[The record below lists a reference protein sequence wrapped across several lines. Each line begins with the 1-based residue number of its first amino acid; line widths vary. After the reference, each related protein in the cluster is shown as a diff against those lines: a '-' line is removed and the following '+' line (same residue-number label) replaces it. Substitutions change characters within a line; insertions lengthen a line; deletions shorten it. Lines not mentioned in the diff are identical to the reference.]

1 MFTPAGT
8 DNKDV
13 HGARERFELAFADGQ
28 IAAWR
33 SGSDENLVDPD
44 GLGPWPIPLS
54 ANWLD
59 DQSPA
64 PVYDDP
70 SLFASWGPAAA
81 ATQRVIEATPF
92 RVIVVGHWRFALGT
106 AAPATADAENG
117 GAGHDWQYT
126 IYPSG
131 AVYVQVRSAAPPAGW
146 AAPRVGYALGLDGRR
161 DFQHVAPSASAAGAA
176 PVPFVLLARAG
187 RERADLLWTWSE
199 ASGLERQ
206 RALHSADERRLAMIV
221 GDVPA
226 APVVETAHL
235 LRIWPTDIDSAHE
248 AQSFAGDYRRPSV
261 PAPAAG
267 HIKKDIPGDLDQD
280 GFNEA
285 EGTYEFAPDG
295 SALRFEFNTAGN
307 VCLDPVF
314 RVHDTAGRHCWV
326 YARGRLVKD
335 VGRDVEDNLLFHL
348 GHVVS
353 TPVNVEVHVAAAE

>member
-1 MFTPAGT
+1 MLEFTVESGTKSPLHWTRTIQARSGWNLVRLDLAAIGEWVDLKDIRALAWRAPQITAPIDVYLDDVIIADNRQPLLGEQAQAGEMYVFT
-8 DNKDV
+8 RGRRIYV
-13 HGARERFELAFADGQ
+13 GARERFELAFADGQ

-131 AVYVQVRSAAPPAGW
+131 AVYVQVRSAAP
-146 AAPRVGYALGLDGRR
+146 
-161 DFQHVAPSASAAGAA
+161 HAAG
-176 PVPFVLLARAG
+176 PQRGFWRQRSL
-187 RERADLLWTWSE
+187 RAD
-199 ASGLERQ
+199 
-206 RALHSADERRLAMIV
+206 RR
-221 GDVPA
+221 
-226 APVVETAHL
+226 
-235 LRIWPTDIDSAHE
+235 R
-248 AQSFAGDYRRPSV
+248 
-261 PAPAAG
+261 
-267 HIKKDIPGDLDQD
+267 
-280 GFNEA
+280 
-285 EGTYEFAPDG
+285 
-295 SALRFEFNTAGN
+295 
-307 VCLDPVF
+307 
-314 RVHDTAGRHCWV
+314 
-326 YARGRLVKD
+326 
-335 VGRDVEDNLLFHL
+335 
-348 GHVVS
+348 
-353 TPVNVEVHVAAAE
+353 